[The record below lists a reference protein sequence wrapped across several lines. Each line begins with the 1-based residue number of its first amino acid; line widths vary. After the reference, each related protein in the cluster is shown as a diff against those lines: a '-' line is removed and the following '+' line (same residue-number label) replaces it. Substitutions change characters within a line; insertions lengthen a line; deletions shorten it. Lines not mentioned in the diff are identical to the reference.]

1 MKMAKS
7 KQINFSLH
15 NNYQASDKQ
24 ANLVEQTDFIE
35 NPQNTMVIINDTYNM
50 YNMSFFFFI
59 NGKDVSE
66 SDRTVDNSFFGIILE
81 TLWKLSFLKI
91 LLFDIGISLGDSVTD
106 CLQASR

>member
-50 YNMSFFFFI
+50 YNMSFFFY
-59 NGKDVSE
+59 
-66 SDRTVDNSFFGIILE
+66 
-81 TLWKLSFLKI
+81 
-91 LLFDIGISLGDSVTD
+91 
-106 CLQASR
+106 